1 MKIKTKLLCMLLIVG
16 QFHMASVM
24 CSETSLTQHFDNTE
38 YLYSLT
44 TLLSQPAISCMTL
57 CLTT

>member
-1 MKIKTKLLCMLLIVG
+1 MKIKTKLLCMLLIVD

-24 CSETSLTQHFDNTE
+24 YSETSLTQHFDNTE

-44 TLLSQPAISCMTL
+44 TLLSQSAISCMTL
-57 CLTT
+57 YLTT